1 MGQAV
6 LWALVGLLLCGVVG
20 LGLVVYQL
28 LRQQGRLLV
37 RLERMESPAAGG
49 PAPQPP
55 PRPSRPIGSEVEPFE
70 LPDLAGDLV
79 ALEDFRGR
87 RILLVHWSPGCG
99 FCAGVAGELAALE
112 PKLRAR
118 NTELVLLSYGDAEKN
133 RALAEEHGLSAPILL
148 QENGKPHP
156 LFATTGTPVA
166 YLLDEQG
173 RVASQIAVGANEVP
187 ELARAAAD
195 GRRKLTTERSLD
207 ESRIERDGLKAG
219 TRAPDFALEDVRGGE
234 VSLADYRGRSVLLVF
249 SDPDCGPCN
258 ALLPDLAKVQERAE
272 IVMISRGDPAENRAK
287 AEEHGLGFP
296 VLLQKGWTLS
306 KQYGIFA
313 TPVAFLVDAEGVL
326 ARDVARGRDQI
337 LALAQEQPARKE
349 VPLTH

>member
-99 FCAGVAGELAALE
+99 FCAGVAGVAAPPRPE
-112 PKLRAR
+112 P
-118 NTELVLLSYGDAEKN
+118 
-133 RALAEEHGLSAPILL
+133 P
-148 QENGKPHP
+148 
-156 LFATTGTPVA
+156 
-166 YLLDEQG
+166 
-173 RVASQIAVGANEVP
+173 
-187 ELARAAAD
+187 
-195 GRRKLTTERSLD
+195 
-207 ESRIERDGLKAG
+207 
-219 TRAPDFALEDVRGGE
+219 APD
-234 VSLADYRGRSVLLVF
+234 
-249 SDPDCGPCN
+249 
-258 ALLPDLAKVQERAE
+258 
-272 IVMISRGDPAENRAK
+272 NR
-287 AEEHGLGFP
+287 P
-296 VLLQKGWTLS
+296 
-306 KQYGIFA
+306 
-313 TPVAFLVDAEGVL
+313 
-326 ARDVARGRDQI
+326 R
-337 LALAQEQPARKE
+337 
-349 VPLTH
+349 VP